1 MLVFDAKN
9 KDHIIKCSELIKN
22 GGIIVFPTDTIYGLG
37 CDPYNNRAVK
47 KIYQI
52 KKRTKDKPLP
62 LLTSDIKSAEKIISL
77 NDIGRKL
84 AEHFWPGPLTIVG
97 KLIDNNISKAI
108 TAGKQTIGI
117 RIPNNTDTLN
127 LLNYCNVLSGTSA
140 NISNDNS
147 NSTAIEVMNSK
158 LGGYD
163 AILIG
168 DDSEPRNPFFS
179 KGSTIIDITSNDI
192 RIIRQ
197 GVIKSETIYEILK
210 HYK

>member
-1 MLVFDAKN
+1 MLVFDSKN
-9 KDHIIKCSELIKN
+9 KDHIIKCGELIRN

-37 CDPYNNRAVK
+37 CDPYNNRAVE
-47 KIYQI
+47 KIFQI

-62 LLTSDIKSAEKIISL
+62 LLTSDIKSAEKIISF

-84 AEHFWPGPLTIVG
+84 AEHFWPGPLTIIG
-97 KLIDNNISKAI
+97 KLIDNKISEVI
-108 TAGKQTIGI
+108 TAGKQTLGM

-158 LGGYD
+158 LVGYD

-168 DDSEPRNPFFS
+168 DDSKPRNPFSF
-179 KGSTIIDITSNDI
+179 KGSTIIDITSNEVQ
-192 RIIRQ
+192 IIRQ

-210 HYK
+210 QYK